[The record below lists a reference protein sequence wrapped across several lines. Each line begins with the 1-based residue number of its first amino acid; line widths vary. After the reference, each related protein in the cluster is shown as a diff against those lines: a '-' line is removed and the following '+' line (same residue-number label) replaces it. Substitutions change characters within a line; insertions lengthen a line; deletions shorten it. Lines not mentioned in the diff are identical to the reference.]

1 MEKFDYIVVGGGSSG
16 CVLASRLSE
25 DPATRVLLVEAGPDT
40 PPYDVPESIYAE
52 GYLPDYFS
60 EIRYWTDLTVY
71 RDPTGNRAPSQVEAE
86 LAAHRYEQARVMGGG
101 SSVNGQVALRGIPS
115 DYDGWAAGG
124 AYGWTYDE
132 CLPYFRR
139 LERDMDFAGSEHGQ
153 DGPIAIQRTLPE
165 DWAGFALA
173 FREAMGERGLAYAD
187 DCHAVHRDGCF
198 PFPKNNVYGRRV
210 STAVG
215 YLTSVVRRRPN
226 LKIVSDTLV
235 ERILFEGSAACG
247 VETARRGGGPSAVY
261 RAGEV
266 ILCAGALH
274 SPAMLMRAGI
284 GPGEHLSET
293 GIAVRSDLPGVGQ
306 NLQDH
311 PLVGIGVHLKPEA
324 RLNSK
329 MLNSFL
335 VYGRFTSGLDGCP
348 RGDMKISLGNR
359 FDQTPIGHQIG
370 VVRVGPD
377 KALSR
382 GEVRLKSDRP
392 SQEPY
397 VSFNLLSDPRD
408 LARMKLGIRFAIGLL
423 QSPAIAAASYSV
435 FAGAYTDWIRRL
447 SRKTVLNRI
456 ITKSGALALD
466 SHAVIRKL
474 IMGMAASGYDIERM
488 KTDDLELE
496 RFIRDTVLGNW
507 HACGTVAMG
516 SRGNRMACV
525 DPEGRVFGVD
535 RLRVADASV
544 MPSIP
549 CANINLTTI
558 MIAEKL
564 SDAVRGRFAGAK
576 R

>member
-1 MEKFDYIVVGGGSSG
+1 MEQFDYIVVGGGSSG

-25 DPATRVLLVEAGPDT
+25 DPRNRVLLIEAGPDT

-52 GYLPDYFS
+52 GYLPDYFN
-60 EIRYWTDLTVY
+60 EIRYWTDLLVY
-71 RDPTGNRAPSQVEAE
+71 RDPTGNKAPSQVKAE

-115 DYDGWAAGG
+115 DYDGWAAAG
-124 AYGWTYDE
+124 ADGWSYAE
-132 CLPYFRR
+132 CLPYFQR
-139 LERDMDFAGSEHGQ
+139 LERDMDFAGPEHGQ
-153 DGPIAIQRTLPE
+153 GGPIAIQRTLPE

-173 FREAMGERGLAYAD
+173 FREAMEEKGLVYAD
-187 DCHAVHRDGCF
+187 DCHAIHRDGCF

-210 STAVG
+210 SAAVG
-215 YLTSVVRRRPN
+215 YLSSVVRRRPN
-226 LKIVSDTLV
+226 LKIVSNTLV
-235 ERILFEGSAACG
+235 DAILFDGAAACG
-247 VETARRGGGPSAVY
+247 VETAPRTGVGSTRYG
-261 RAGEV
+261 AGEV
-266 ILCAGALH
+266 IVCAGALH

-284 GPGEHLSET
+284 GPGEHLREM
-293 GIAVRSDLPGVGQ
+293 GITVRSDLPGVGQ

-311 PLVGIGVHLKPEA
+311 PLVGLGVHLRPEA

-335 VYGRFTSGLDGCP
+335 VYGRFTSGVEGCP

-382 GEVRLKSDRP
+382 GEVRLQSSR
-392 SQEPY
+392 SRQEPY

-408 LARMKLGIRFAIGLL
+408 LERMKLGVRFAIGLL
-423 QSPAIAAASYSV
+423 QSPSIAAASYSV

-447 SRKTVLNRI
+447 SGKTVLNRI
-456 ITKSGALALD
+456 ITKTGALALD
-466 SHAVIRKL
+466 SHTLVRRL
-474 IMGMAASGYDIERM
+474 IIGMAASGYDIERM
-488 KTDDLELE
+488 KTDDRELE
-496 RFIRDTVLGNW
+496 RFIGDTVLGNW

-516 SRGNRMACV
+516 SRTNRMACV
-525 DPEGRVFGVD
+525 DPEGRVYGVD
-535 RLRVADASV
+535 GLRVADASV

-564 SDAVRGRFAGAK
+564 SDAIVKSA
-576 R
+576 